1 MTYVGKKDSTA
12 TGERGGVDMRVATV
26 CGTRPEL
33 IKLAPLVP
41 ELSSRFEH
49 HYLFTGQHY
58 SPNMVQVFVDE
69 LDAPSP
75 DSFLD
80 VGTSDQDALTAA
92 TTAQLREFAPDVVV
106 TYGDTNST
114 LAGARAAVAVGAI
127 LLHVEAGIR
136 SFDRSM
142 PEELNRVIVDELSD
156 LRLAPTGLAAWFLT
170 VFENRAPATCP
181 AVGNLAVD
189 AWLRHRDLIA
199 ARPGPGIEGDYAVMT
214 LHRQATVDDPVVLA
228 RALEE
233 LGQLPMPILFPVHP
247 RTAARIEAFGLSW
260 PDNLQVC
267 EPIGYLDFCRAMS
280 GAVILLT
287 DSGGVQEE
295 AISLDIPCIT
305 LRPNTERME
314 TVFVG
319 GNRLFDLARDTGLAG
334 DVERALESHGNRP
347 YKVNPF
353 GSGYAAA
360 RITSVIELLDR
371 REPTAEFPDE
381 PGFAGLDALRLAAAA
396 ALERRHAA

>member
-1 MTYVGKKDSTA
+1 
-12 TGERGGVDMRVATV
+12 MRVATV

-69 LDAPSP
+69 LDAPAP

-80 VGTSDQDALTAA
+80 VGTSDTDTLTAA
-92 TTAQLREFAPDVVV
+92 TAAKMRELRPDVVV

-114 LAGARAAVAVGAI
+114 LAGSRAAKDVGAI
-127 LLHVEAGIR
+127 LIHVEAGIR
-136 SFDRSM
+136 SFDRGM
-142 PEELNRVIVDELSD
+142 PEELNRVIVDEISD

-170 VFENRAPATCP
+170 AFEGRPPAACP
-181 AVGNLAVD
+181 VVGNLAVD
-189 AWLRHRDLIA
+189 AWVRHRDLIA
-199 ARPGPGIEGDYAVMT
+199 SRPGPGIEGDYAVMT

-233 LGQLPMPILFPVHP
+233 FGSLSMPILFPVHP
-247 RTAARIEAFGLSW
+247 RTADRMKSFGLSW
-260 PDNLQVC
+260 PDNLQIC

-280 GAVILLT
+280 GAAILLT

-295 AISLDIPCIT
+295 GISLGIPCIT

-314 TVFVG
+314 TVFLG
-319 GNRLFDLARDTGLAG
+319 GNKLFDLARDSGLAG
-334 DVERALESHGNRP
+334 DVEHALATYEDRP
-347 YKVNPF
+347 YKLNPF
-353 GSGYAAA
+353 GSGFAAA
-360 RITSVIELLDR
+360 RVAAVIELLDGR
-371 REPTAEFPDE
+371 TPTASFPDE
-381 PGFAGLDALRLAAAA
+381 AGFATMDDLRAAAA
-396 ALERRHAA
+396 FVVEGRGTA